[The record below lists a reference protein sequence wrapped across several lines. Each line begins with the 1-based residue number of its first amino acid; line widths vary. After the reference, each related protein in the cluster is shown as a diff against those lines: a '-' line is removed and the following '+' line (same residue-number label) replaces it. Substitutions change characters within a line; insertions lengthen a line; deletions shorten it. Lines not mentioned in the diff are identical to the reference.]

1 MISCFTY
8 TQLHGMYYG
17 ERKKRTLKPTSY
29 IFTYYIYNLRVRK
42 LPKVNMKNQHYK
54 DNFRTSAS
62 GHDGLARLDKPWVAN
77 IIR

>member
-1 MISCFTY
+1 MFL
-8 TQLHGMYYG
+8 LHIPIWK
-17 ERKKRTLKPTSY
+17 RKKENPETN
-29 IFTYYIYNLRVRK
+29 IIHFTYYIYNLRVRK

-62 GHDGLARLDKPWVAN
+62 GHDGLARLDKPWVVN

>member
-1 MISCFTY
+1 MICFSTY
-8 TQLHGMYYG
+8 TAMEKG
-17 ERKKRTLKPTSY
+17 KKENPLKPTSY

-62 GHDGLARLDKPWVAN
+62 GHDGLARLIN
-77 IIR
+77 QEITC